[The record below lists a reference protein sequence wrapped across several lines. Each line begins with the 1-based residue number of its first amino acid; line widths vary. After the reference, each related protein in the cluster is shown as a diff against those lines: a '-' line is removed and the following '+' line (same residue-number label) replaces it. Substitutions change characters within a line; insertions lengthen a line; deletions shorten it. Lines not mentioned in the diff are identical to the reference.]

1 MTQKIIISG
10 FGGQGVLSAGLL
22 IAESAVEEGWN
33 ATFFPSYGAEMRG
46 GTANCHVIISDSE
59 IASPIIKSADTLI
72 ALNSPSVDKFLPLLK
87 KDGLLLVNS
96 SVVSGNLDAGARKVV
111 ELPLDSLALE
121 KLGNSKSAN
130 VIIIGAFAKLT
141 NVLKPEKIKSAIEKK
156 FASKGG
162 KIIDMNL
169 RALELG
175 AVSV

>member
-33 ATFFPSYGAEMRG
+33 ATFFPSYGAE
-46 GTANCHVIISDSE
+46 ISDSE
-59 IASPIIKSADTLI
+59 IASPIIKCADTLI
-72 ALNSPSVDKFLPLLK
+72 ALNSPSVDKFLPFLK
-87 KDGLLLVNS
+87 NDGLLLVNS
-96 SVVSGNLDAGARKVV
+96 SVVSGNLEAGARKVV

-175 AVSV
+175 AISV